1 VARAASPSDSASL
14 TQRIAQYSAGL
25 VDGSLTT
32 ARTSRTR
39 VLARANATRARIRRK
54 ENKRKD
60 QCLSSCFRLFS
71 FIFCNRDLSMTCGQK
86 NHKNPLPSQLAFE
99 VVAKGSQAAKLHLS
113 LSSARPDH
121 YDNVFY
127 HTYEPAN
134 EKEISRIPSSENNEP
149 TLADSARK
157 TGGPRRAQRQA

>member
-1 VARAASPSDSASL
+1 MPFIL
-14 TQRIAQYSAGL
+14 L
-25 VDGSLTT
+25 
-32 ARTSRTR
+32 
-39 VLARANATRARIRRK
+39 
-54 ENKRKD
+54 
-60 QCLSSCFRLFS
+60 S
-71 FIFCNRDLSMTCGQK
+71 FIFFYFLQSGPFNDLRPKKPQKSPPLSTRVRGCGQR
-86 NHKNPLPSQLAFE
+86 
-99 VVAKGSQAAKLHLS
+99 VAGGETSSLS